1 MEERISIKPKSLI
14 VLLLL
19 LLSRASFSQAYK
31 DHFFQTTFS
40 MGPVFSLYKGNSNH
54 MSSPKPKAAFNA
66 NAKFYFRFNKVA
78 FLFVGVNYLTHGN
91 SFNSYY
97 FPDSTLRLYDKEFLY
112 NYSSRYQDVSFPLG
126 IHIKFAENKERHYCI
141 YGELGW
147 AMKRR
152 FASTMDVVSNKYGNS
167 VYYDVAGNTFNS
179 RFKSKKTGSSLLMTF
194 GFDKNFHD
202 KHSGFF
208 IEVNLAYG
216 INKFNYAYNKN
227 FPGSLYQN
235 EKFIAL
241 NAGIRF

>member
-1 MEERISIKPKSLI
+1 M
-14 VLLLL
+14 
-19 LLSRASFSQAYK
+19 LSRASFSQAYK

-66 NAKFYFRFNKVA
+66 NVKFYLRFNRTT
-78 FLFVGVNYLTHGN
+78 FLFAGVNYLTHGN

-112 NYSSRYQDVSFPLG
+112 NYSSRYQDISFPLG
-126 IHIKFAENKERHYCI
+126 IHLKFAENKERHYCF

-147 AMKRR
+147 ARKRR
-152 FASTMDVVSNKYGNS
+152 FSSQMDVIFNKYGNS
-167 VYYDVAGNTFNS
+167 VYYDVAGDKFNS
-179 RFKSKKTGSSLLMTF
+179 RFRNKKVGTNLLITL

-202 KHSGFF
+202 KHSGYF
-208 IEVNLAYG
+208 IELNLAYG
-216 INKFNYAYNKN
+216 LNKFTYAYNKN